1 MNTWESYLPFMGNII
16 IFSVPLPCL
25 VSDWSAWSNMD
36 ATGMSYRTRMVTRPP
51 INIDGECP
59 PLIQSRKG
67 MQLYSGC
74 LLFVGNLEMHGLC
87 FCRVTQVLYLNG
99 FCWHVSSLDGLISAF
114 IKLPN

>member
-1 MNTWESYLPFMGNII
+1 MGNII

-67 MQLYSGC
+67 NI
-74 LLFVGNLEMHGLC
+74 LLHIGKKYPQNKWLFDTGDRNELE
-87 FCRVTQVLYLNG
+87 YN
-99 FCWHVSSLDGLISAF
+99 SKI
-114 IKLPN
+114 

>member
-1 MNTWESYLPFMGNII
+1 MGKLPPFMSNII
-16 IFSVPLPCL
+16 IFAVPLPCL

-67 MQLYSGC
+67 KNLLSGC
-74 LLFVGNLEMHGLC
+74 LLFVRNLEMYGLS
-87 FCRVTQVLYLNG
+87 FCMVTQVL
-99 FCWHVSSLDGLISAF
+99 H
-114 IKLPN
+114 

>member
-1 MNTWESYLPFMGNII
+1 MGNII

-67 MQLYSGC
+67 NILRLEKCIPKTGGC
-74 LLFVGNLEMHGLC
+74 L
-87 FCRVTQVLYLNG
+87 TQVAVMN
-99 FCWHVSSLDGLISAF
+99 
-114 IKLPN
+114 